1 MKRVVA
7 IIILQLVGIL
17 GIMAQNNGG
26 AKSAEI
32 EFERLNYDFGT
43 MALGGEKVSYEF
55 RFTNTSKAPLIV
67 TRTTNSCRCISVLT
81 PKRPIKPG
89 QQGVVKVTFDPNDK
103 GVFNKAIDVYANI
116 PGGRVTLLVTGVV
129 K

>member
-43 MALGGEKVSYEF
+43 MELGGEKVSYEF
-55 RFTNTSKAPLIV
+55 RFTNTSEAPLIV
-67 TRTTNSCRCISVLT
+67 TRTTNSCRCISVVT